1 MTKGLFIS
9 VEGSDGSGKS
19 TQLENIKKY
28 YENKGVTILATREP
42 GGTKISEM
50 LRTILLDKANTEMS
64 PVTEMMIYAASRAQ
78 LVEEVIKPALE
89 RGEVVICDRF
99 IDSSIAYQGYGRGL
113 GDMVES
119 VNLYAIGGVMPDLTI
134 FLDLDPELGRQRV
147 QSRYGQEQMDRL
159 EQEKMDFHYRVY
171 EGYKAL
177 AKAYPDRI
185 VSIDASRSIEEM
197 RDDIY
202 AKLDKLK

>member
-1 MTKGLFIS
+1 MRRGLFIS
-9 VEGSDGSGKS
+9 IEGSDGSGKS

-28 YENKGVTILATREP
+28 YEDKGVKILATREP
-42 GGTKISEM
+42 GGTEISEK
-50 LRTILLDKANTEMS
+50 LRSILLDKDNSEMS
-64 PVTEMMIYAASRAQ
+64 PIAEMMIYSASRAQ
-78 LVEEVIKPALE
+78 LVDEVIRPALE

-113 GDMVES
+113 GDMVEK
-119 VNLYAIGGVMPDLTI
+119 VNLYAVDDIMPDLTI
-134 FLDLDPELGRQRV
+134 FLDLDPALGRKRV
-147 QSRYGQEQMDRL
+147 QERYGTESMDRL

-197 RDDIY
+197 KDDIY
-202 AKLDKLK
+202 AQLDRLK

>member
-1 MTKGLFIS
+1 MRRGLFIS
-9 VEGSDGSGKS
+9 IEGSDGSGKS

-28 YENKGVTILATREP
+28 YEDKGAKILATREP
-42 GGTKISEM
+42 GGTAISEK
-50 LRTILLDKANTEMS
+50 LRSILLDKDNSEMS
-64 PVTEMMIYAASRAQ
+64 PIAEMMIYSASRAQ
-78 LVEEVIKPALE
+78 LVDEVIRPALE

-113 GDMVES
+113 GDMVEK
-119 VNLYAIGGVMPDLTI
+119 VNLYAVGDIMPDLTI
-134 FLDLDPELGRQRV
+134 FLDLDPALGRKRV
-147 QSRYGQEQMDRL
+147 QERYGTESMDRL

-197 RDDIY
+197 KDDIY
-202 AKLDKLK
+202 AQLDRLK

>member
-42 GGTKISEM
+42 GGTKISEK

>member
-42 GGTKISEM
+42 GGTKISEK

-113 GDMVES
+113 GDMVET
-119 VNLYAIGGVMPDLTI
+119 VNLYAVGGVMPDLTI

-147 QSRYGQEQMDRL
+147 KSRYGQEQMDRL

>member
-42 GGTKISEM
+42 GGTKISEK

-119 VNLYAIGGVMPDLTI
+119 VNLYAVGGVMPDLTI

-147 QSRYGQEQMDRL
+147 KSRYGQEQMDRL